1 MKVES
6 LPEPVKK
13 RPTALLILI
22 HLRNKKKGKS
32 ITEIAEEIDIT
43 EAAVSKSVELL
54 NRHNLVEK
62 TYGSGKK
69 GRRTTLVK
77 LKK

>member
-1 MKVES
+1 MKVEI

-22 HLRNKKKGKS
+22 HLRKKKKGKS